1 MCALILNKTFL
12 NQLPGRCNHRRRLKL
27 QSSLHAQRHYIGFA
41 GSEQAVES
49 AAWKTLFENNV
60 PEGSSDF

>member
-1 MCALILNKTFL
+1 MPSGTTLV
-12 NQLPGRCNHRRRLKL
+12 
-27 QSSLHAQRHYIGFA
+27 FA

-60 PEGSSDF
+60 PEGSSGFYDMRDEDAAGAPVGHLRLLWCGKLI